1 MVFCNNLKSDLFIN
15 LIRNS
20 FCIAG
25 NSSMGLLETSYYE
38 KFALN
43 IGSRQKGR
51 LNPGNVVFVNSNV
64 KSIISGLNR
73 IKKYLLKGKKLK
85 KIFMEMKNQQK
96 K

>member
-1 MVFCNNLKSDLFIN
+1 MKNHEFKIVVIKPNSDPGSNEILNTLKVFGKSTKDKMVFCNNLKSDLFIN

-43 IGSRQKGR
+43 IGSRQKGD
-51 LNPGNVVFVNSNV
+51 
-64 KSIISGLNR
+64 
-73 IKKYLLKGKKLK
+73 
-85 KIFMEMKNQQK
+85 
-96 K
+96 